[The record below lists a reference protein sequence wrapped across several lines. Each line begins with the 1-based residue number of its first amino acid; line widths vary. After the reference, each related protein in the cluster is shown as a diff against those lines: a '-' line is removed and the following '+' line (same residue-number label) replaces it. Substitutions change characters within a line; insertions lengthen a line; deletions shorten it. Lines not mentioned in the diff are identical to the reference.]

1 MTHTQTTYTNRIALR
16 AGKKGA
22 RPAEVGA
29 LASVF
34 EKSATE
40 LKQSKLLKCKQ
51 TLQIATFNVRTLN
64 RIGQLPELIASAKEH
79 KIDIICIQEHR
90 YTHTEDIKYHETGNG
105 WSLVTVSAWKNSV
118 NATVGGV
125 GLLIGPRALK
135 TLNSIEKIQPRMMA
149 ATFNG
154 NPRATIISC
163 YSPTNVS
170 EETELVTFYDEL
182 SSLVRSI
189 PKHNMLVIGGDMNAQ
204 IGKNGNNKYSLH
216 NTSNRN
222 GQHLTDF
229 MIENRLACLTT
240 NYQKRKGKL
249 WTYTY
254 ANNTKAQIDYVLI
267 NEKWKN
273 SAMNCEAYS
282 SFEGVSTDHR
292 IVTAKIRLSLRKNAK
307 RTATTKHYDWALLNN
322 RDIRDKYVLELR
334 NRFETLQEK
343 TEKSTPNDEYENFV
357 NAHLE
362 AAAKCIPT
370 KLKTKY
376 RVPWETLA
384 VRDKRALV
392 KTASKNYRKNPTNT
406 NALKLKTAQY
416 QLAGIYIKEQTE
428 YIQNQIDKI
437 RDSVEDR
444 QSRIA
449 WQTIN
454 EVSRRKNTAKAK
466 LKAANQ
472 QERIKLWKQHFE
484 NLLENPPKITH
495 EPITRIISKQLDIKL
510 GPFTQEELDSVL
522 RKIKNRKAAGLY
534 EIPPEV
540 WKTRQFDDIL
550 LRHCNAVYNQNPI
563 DIWMKGCIL
572 PFPKKGDLGLAKNYR
587 GITLT
592 SIAAKIYNA
601 LLRNRIEPKID
612 NILRKNQ
619 NGFRRNRSTTSQI
632 LTIRRILEG
641 VRAKNLQATLIF
653 VDFTKAFDSIH
664 RGKMEQILLAYGIPK
679 ETVAAITILYR
690 NTKVRVRSPDGDTEY
705 FDDLIR
711 VKKSFLFN

>member
-16 AGKKGA
+16 ARKKGA

-40 LKQSKLLKCKQ
+40 LKRQNLLKCKQ

-64 RIGQLPELIASAKEH
+64 RIGQLPELIASAVEH

-118 NATVGGV
+118 NAAVGGV

-229 MIENRLACLTT
+229 MIENRLACLNT
-240 NYQKRKGKL
+240 NYQKREGIL

-267 NEKWKN
+267 NKKWKN
-273 SAMNCEAYS
+273 SAMNFEAYS

-307 RTATTKHYDWALLNN
+307 RTATTKHYDWVLLNN

-334 NRFETLQEK
+334 NR
-343 TEKSTPNDEYENFV
+343 
-357 NAHLE
+357 
-362 AAAKCIPT
+362 
-370 KLKTKY
+370 
-376 RVPWETLA
+376 
-384 VRDKRALV
+384 
-392 KTASKNYRKNPTNT
+392 
-406 NALKLKTAQY
+406 
-416 QLAGIYIKEQTE
+416 
-428 YIQNQIDKI
+428 
-437 RDSVEDR
+437 
-444 QSRIA
+444 
-449 WQTIN
+449 
-454 EVSRRKNTAKAK
+454 
-466 LKAANQ
+466 
-472 QERIKLWKQHFE
+472 
-484 NLLENPPKITH
+484 
-495 EPITRIISKQLDIKL
+495 
-510 GPFTQEELDSVL
+510 
-522 RKIKNRKAAGLY
+522 
-534 EIPPEV
+534 
-540 WKTRQFDDIL
+540 
-550 LRHCNAVYNQNPI
+550 
-563 DIWMKGCIL
+563 
-572 PFPKKGDLGLAKNYR
+572 
-587 GITLT
+587 
-592 SIAAKIYNA
+592 
-601 LLRNRIEPKID
+601 
-612 NILRKNQ
+612 
-619 NGFRRNRSTTSQI
+619 
-632 LTIRRILEG
+632 
-641 VRAKNLQATLIF
+641 
-653 VDFTKAFDSIH
+653 
-664 RGKMEQILLAYGIPK
+664 
-679 ETVAAITILYR
+679 
-690 NTKVRVRSPDGDTEY
+690 
-705 FDDLIR
+705 
-711 VKKSFLFN
+711 